1 MNTDARSAGFPE
13 LMREPGTHKRM
24 SREARRI
31 SSQHRK
37 LDTLYGL
44 VVDALGHGRLPEGRS
59 AFQRF
64 HDALEAH
71 FSLEDELYFPALHGL
86 RSDLGDELARLS
98 GEHEALRRALDEVE
112 NAFRGAHLGDCER
125 LLDHVA
131 TAIADHEEQEE
142 QLLRHFQPG

>member
-1 MNTDARSAGFPE
+1 
-13 LMREPGTHKRM
+13 MREPGTLRRM

-37 LDTLYGL
+37 LDALWGL
-44 VVDALGHGRLPEGRS
+44 VVDALGHGRVPDGRA
-59 AFQRF
+59 AFQHF

-98 GEHEALRRALDEVE
+98 REHEALRRALAEVQD
-112 NAFRGAHLGDCER
+112 AFTGAHFADCEK
-125 LLDHVA
+125 LLDSVA

-142 QLLRHFQPG
+142 QLLAHFRPS